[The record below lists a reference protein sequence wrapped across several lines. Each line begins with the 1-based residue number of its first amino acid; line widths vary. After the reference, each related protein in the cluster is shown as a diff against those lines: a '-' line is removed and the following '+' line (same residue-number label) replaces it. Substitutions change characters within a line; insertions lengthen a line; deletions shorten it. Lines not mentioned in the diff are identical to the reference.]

1 VLIKKKEGMEKGR
14 KRRGKD
20 GKLGDRDKKE
30 RMVFKME
37 VWEKSMRR
45 LCWRYTRNRSISR
58 GVRKRTEQ
66 TRFRWQWSECFRED
80 ERDRKTNTE

>member
-1 VLIKKKEGMEKGR
+1 
-14 KRRGKD
+14 
-20 GKLGDRDKKE
+20 
-30 RMVFKME
+30 MVFKME
-37 VWEKSMRR
+37 VWEKSMQALLR
-45 LCWRYTRNRSISR
+45 LGTEAVQG